1 MLAKRRRSILVRSAA
16 SEEGPKNPF
25 KGTTVKL
32 LVLASYAQFGVGAER
47 KRGPPR
53 LRIQGVPQWH
63 GEADPVFVETCFRAQ
78 AYSHL
83 WYFRPVYDSGWNLYC
98 GATRPMSRERCV
110 QSSLPC
116 VGMADRGSPRPLSGQ
131 GEAVDRS
138 LKPWLQKRLGSGL
151 TAVENT

>member
-53 LRIQGVPQWH
+53 LRIQGVLQWH
-63 GEADPVFVETCFRAQ
+63 GEADPVFVETCLCAQ
-78 AYSHL
+78 AYSLL
-83 WYFRPVYDSGWNLYC
+83 WYHDLCTTQAGTCIAVLPGHRAVNAVCRVACLAWVWRIGDHPDLSPARDRPWI
-98 GATRPMSRERCV
+98 AP
-110 QSSLPC
+110 
-116 VGMADRGSPRPLSGQ
+116 
-131 GEAVDRS
+131 
-138 LKPWLQKRLGSGL
+138 
-151 TAVENT
+151 